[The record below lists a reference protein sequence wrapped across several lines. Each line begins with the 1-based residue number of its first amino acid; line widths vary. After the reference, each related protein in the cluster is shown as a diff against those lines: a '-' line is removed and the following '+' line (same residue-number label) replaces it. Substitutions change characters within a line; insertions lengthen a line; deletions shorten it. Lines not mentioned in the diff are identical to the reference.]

1 MVGTILKEECSCN
14 KCNNI
19 ENKRTVGNYNRGGQN
34 PILRNEIH
42 HDILQYLQNTIC
54 VPLSLVDRFSPRDA
68 LNIYTR
74 YTDIIRHYPDN
85 DTTIYDSI
93 ITDNFGLQRCNGR
106 MMYYNTII
114 EGNDFM
120 ISLYCTRCSL
130 QILIPLDDELTT

>member
-34 PILRNEIH
+34 PIVRN
-42 HDILQYLQNTIC
+42 YLLNTIC

-68 LNIYTR
+68 LNIYAYTR

-85 DTTIYDSI
+85 DSI

>member
-34 PILRNEIH
+34 PIVRNEIH

-68 LNIYTR
+68 LNIYAYTR

-85 DTTIYDSI
+85 DS
-93 ITDNFGLQRCNGR
+93 NLQRCNGR

>member
-1 MVGTILKEECSCN
+1 MGTILKEECSCN

-34 PILRNEIH
+34 PTVRN
-42 HDILQYLQNTIC
+42 DLLNTIC

-68 LNIYTR
+68 LNIFAR
-74 YTDIIRHYPDN
+74 YTDIIRHYNLP
-85 DTTIYDSI
+85 
-93 ITDNFGLQRCNGR
+93 DNFGLQRCNGR

-120 ISLYCTRCSL
+120 ISLSCTRCSL
-130 QILIPLDDELTT
+130 QILIPLDDGLTT